1 MSLIG
6 YLLSIT
12 QSSQT
17 NDPEIYLNRE
27 ILIIRDN
34 FSSISFRT
42 YVFCIL
48 ITSNILIGSLLPQRG
63 QGEIDVSA

>member
-12 QSSQT
+12 QSTQT
-17 NDPEIYLNRE
+17 NDPEIYFNRE

-34 FSSISFRT
+34 FSSISFCT

-48 ITSNILIGSLLPQRG
+48 ISNILIGNLLPQRG